1 MCFKF
6 VWIEFHG
13 SRCVSERVAYPI
25 LTLNRES
32 NLENANFS
40 RPPHDPLFAVG
51 RAILF
56 QMDPE
61 KAHDLAL
68 SMLSRGAV
76 PAFLAK
82 RYQTQDAHVSALGL
96 DFSNHIGLAAGL
108 DKNADYI
115 DALGAM
121 GFGHIEVGTVTP
133 KPQAGNPKPRIFRL
147 PNHGALINRLGFNNK
162 GVDHLVE
169 QVQRRQYKGRLGIN
183 IGKNATTSLD
193 DAEKDYLFCLERV
206 FPHADYITVN
216 ISSPNTQGLRDL
228 QHGDRLASLLSTIK
242 NAQSRL
248 ATEHGKHVP
257 IAVKIAPDMS
267 DTELDEFC
275 AHVVAH
281 DIEAVISGN
290 TTNSREPVS
299 THLYASEAGG
309 LSGKPLKPLA
319 DDRLNAVAK
328 RLKDKAVLIGVGGVS
343 CGLDAQTKIA
353 AGASLVQLYSGLI
366 YHGPAL
372 VRDCVLGTRTTHHS

>member
-1 MCFKF
+1 
-6 VWIEFHG
+6 
-13 SRCVSERVAYPI
+13 
-25 LTLNRES
+25 
-32 NLENANFS
+32 
-40 RPPHDPLFAVG
+40 LFAIG

-61 KAHDLAL
+61 KAHDMAL
-68 SMLSRGAV
+68 SMLSRAPV
-76 PAFLAK
+76 PGFLAK
-82 RYQTQDAHVSALGL
+82 RYQTQDAHVSCLGL
-96 DFSNHIGLAAGL
+96 DFPNRIGLAAGL
-108 DKNADYI
+108 DKNGDYI

-121 GFGHIEVGTVTP
+121 GFGHVEVGTVTP
-133 KPQAGNPKPRIFRL
+133 KPQSGNPKPRIFRL

-169 QVQRRQYKGRLGIN
+169 QVQQRQFTGRLGIN

-193 DAEKDYLFCLERV
+193 DAEQDYLHCLERV
-206 FPHADYITVN
+206 FPHADYITIN

-228 QHGDRLASLLSTIK
+228 QHGDRLASLLSAVK

-248 ATEHGKHVP
+248 STEHGRHVP

-267 DTELDEFC
+267 DAELDEFC
-275 AHVVAH
+275 EHVVAH
-281 DIEAVISGN
+281 EIEAVISGN

-299 THLYASEAGG
+299 THLYAAEAGG
-309 LSGKPLKPLA
+309 MSGKPLKPLA
-319 DDRLNAVAK
+319 DDRLNAVVE
-328 RLKDKAVLIGVGGVS
+328 RLRDKAVLMGVGGVS
-343 CGLDAQTKIA
+343 CGADAQTKIA

-372 VRDCVLGTRTTHHS
+372 VRDCVLSTRATHNS

>member
-1 MCFKF
+1 M
-6 VWIEFHG
+6 
-13 SRCVSERVAYPI
+13 
-25 LTLNRES
+25 
-32 NLENANFS
+32 
-40 RPPHDPLFAVG
+40 
-51 RAILF
+51 
-56 QMDPE
+56 
-61 KAHDLAL
+61 
-68 SMLSRGAV
+68 
-76 PAFLAK
+76 
-82 RYQTQDAHVSALGL
+82 SALGL
-96 DFSNHIGLAAGL
+96 DFPNHIGLAAGL

-228 QHGDRLASLLSTIK
+228 QHGARLASLLSTIK

-248 ATEHGKHVP
+248 ATQHGKHVP

-267 DTELDEFC
+267 DAELDEFC
-275 AHVVAH
+275 AAVVAH

-319 DDRLNAVAK
+319 DNRLKAVVE
-328 RLKDKAVLIGVGGVS
+328 RLKDKAVIIGVGGVS
-343 CGLDAQTKIA
+343 CGFDAQTKMA

-372 VRDCVLGTRTTHHS
+372 VRDCVLSTRTAQPS